1 MGGENKSETKP
12 YDRLSE
18 LKAFDETKSGV
29 KGLVDSGITKVPR
42 IFIQPQDSPDR
53 VTTTPRNIGLSIP
66 IIDLDGVDKD
76 PIKYKDIV
84 DKIRD
89 ASETWGFFQVV
100 NHGIPESDMEEIK
113 NGVSRFFDQ
122 DNEIRKQYYT
132 RDATKP
138 VVYNTNFDLFT
149 GKVANWRDTVYCMM
163 SPNPPKP
170 EELPAACREIQMKY
184 SKQIMGL
191 GCTLFKLLS
200 EGLGL
205 KPNHLL
211 DLECAEGLAMIIQ
224 YYPPCPE
231 PELTIGAGKHSD
243 NSFLTVLLQDQIGGL
258 QVLHQNQW
266 VDIPPTPGALIVN
279 IGDFLQMM
287 SNDKY
292 KSIEHRVLSNRLGP
306 RISVAS
312 FFTTGPRPSSKLYA
326 PIQELLS
333 EDNTPKY
340 RAFTVKEY
348 TDHFRTKGLNGVSPL
363 LHFKL

>member
-1 MGGENKSETKP
+1 MGSENKSEIKP

-29 KGLVDSGITKVPR
+29 RGLVDSGITKVPR

-149 GKVANWRDTVYCMM
+149 GIAANWRDTVYCMM

-170 EELPAACREIQMKY
+170 EELPAACGYVCSICCKDIKLRVSLTLHLCPLVHLWVCVPA
-184 SKQIMGL
+184 SK
-191 GCTLFKLLS
+191 
-200 EGLGL
+200 
-205 KPNHLL
+205 
-211 DLECAEGLAMIIQ
+211 LERDSG
-224 YYPPCPE
+224 E
-231 PELTIGAGKHSD
+231 PS
-243 NSFLTVLLQDQIGGL
+243 
-258 QVLHQNQW
+258 
-266 VDIPPTPGALIVN
+266 
-279 IGDFLQMM
+279 
-287 SNDKY
+287 
-292 KSIEHRVLSNRLGP
+292 
-306 RISVAS
+306 RISA
-312 FFTTGPRPSSKLYA
+312 
-326 PIQELLS
+326 
-333 EDNTPKY
+333 
-340 RAFTVKEY
+340 
-348 TDHFRTKGLNGVSPL
+348 
-363 LHFKL
+363 